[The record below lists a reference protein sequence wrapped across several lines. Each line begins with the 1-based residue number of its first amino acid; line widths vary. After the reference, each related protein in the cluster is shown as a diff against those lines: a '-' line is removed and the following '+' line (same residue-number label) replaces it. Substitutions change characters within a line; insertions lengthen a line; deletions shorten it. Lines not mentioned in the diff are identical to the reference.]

1 MNNFA
6 KENMGKWKSFID
18 RLEIYEKGMDLFAN
32 NNSLVELTPYGKDQ
46 RLMLTRS
53 KKMEELVTNEVTKL
67 INDYKSQRFEYD
79 GLIYMMYSVNN
90 SEIIPLY
97 IGKTE
102 TVGKSSNLSVNI
114 KDLDSQH
121 PPKRFFARWGDGYAY
136 HIGDLSAVVVNG
148 HNNKYQT
155 PKYLKWAKILFE
167 DFPTNEPKL
176 KIPLKFWCKAWKS
189 SEVGVLD
196 NLGPTNLTFLEYQ
209 IIGIT
214 SSIFPDHLLN
224 VEGQNRN

>member
-1 MNNFA
+1 MSNFS
-6 KENMGKWKSFID
+6 KENKEKWKSFIG
-18 RLEIYEKGMDLFAN
+18 RLQIHEKGTDLFVT
-32 NNSLVELTPYGKDQ
+32 NNSIVELTPYGKNQ

-53 KKMEELVTNEVTKL
+53 KTMEYLVINEVMNL
-67 INDYKSQRFEYD
+67 IDDYKSQKFEYD
-79 GLIYMMYSVNN
+79 GLIYMMYTVKN
-90 SEIIPLY
+90 SEILPLY

-114 KDLDSQH
+114 KDLDSQY

-148 HNNKYQT
+148 HDNKYQA
-155 PKYLKWAKILFE
+155 PKYVKWAKMLFE

-209 IIGIT
+209 IIGIA
-214 SSIFPDHLLN
+214 SSLFPDYLLN
-224 VEGQNRN
+224 VEGQNRS